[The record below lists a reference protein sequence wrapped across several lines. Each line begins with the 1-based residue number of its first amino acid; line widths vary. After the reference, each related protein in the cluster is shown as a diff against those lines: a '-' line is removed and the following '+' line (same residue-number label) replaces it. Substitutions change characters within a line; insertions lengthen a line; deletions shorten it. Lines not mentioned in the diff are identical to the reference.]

1 MNLDGIYAKADYI
14 SINVPYTDT
23 TYHMLDAKAFSKMK
37 DGVRTI
43 NESRAEI
50 VDDDAMLA
58 AIASGRAVE
67 VAADDFQ
74 G

>member
-1 MNLDGIYAKADYI
+1 
-14 SINVPYTDT
+14 
-23 TYHMLDAKAFSKMK
+23 MK
-37 DGVRTI
+37 EYLREHPDVSDKI
-43 NESRAEI
+43 EAEI
-50 VDDDAMLA
+50 RANAHKLMSPQAHKA

>member
-1 MNLDGIYAKADYI
+1 MTVHIHYTPQTDKMIDADAI
-14 SINVPYTDT
+14 S
-23 TYHMLDAKAFSKMK
+23 SMK
-37 DGVRTI
+37 RGVRFI
-43 NESRAEI
+43 NLARGEI

>member
-1 MNLDGIYAKADYI
+1 MSPQARK
-14 SINVPYTDT
+14 
-23 TYHMLDAKAFSKMK
+23 
-37 DGVRTI
+37 
-43 NESRAEI
+43 
-50 VDDDAMLA
+50 A